1 MSLNTPDINEVLNE
15 SKTIAIVGCSASEH
29 RTSNYIAKFLKE
41 RGYTI
46 IPVNPSENEIL
57 GEKCYDALNEIPS
70 ETTIDIVDIFRA
82 NEHTAGVVEEV
93 LEWNKKTGQ
102 SAVVWTQLDVSSD
115 EAEQIAEE
123 SQIPYVK
130 NRCIMVE
137 LERMQN

>member
-15 SKTIAIVGCSASEH
+15 SKTIATVGCSASEY

-46 IPVNPSENEIL
+46 IPVNPAEIEIL
-57 GEKCYDALNEIPS
+57 REKCYSELNDIPL
-70 ETTIDIVDIFRA
+70 ETSIDVVNVFRSS
-82 NEHTAGVVEEV
+82 EHTAGVVEEV

-102 SAVVWTQLDVSSD
+102 NPVVWTQLDVSSD

-123 SQIPYVK
+123 SQIPYVRNK
-130 NRCIMVE
+130 CIMVE
-137 LERMQN
+137 LERMN

>member
-29 RTSNYIAKFLKE
+29 RTSNYIAKFLQE

-46 IPVNPSENEIL
+46 IPVNPAENEIL
-57 GEKCYDALNEIPS
+57 GEKCYDALNDIPT
-70 ETTIDIVDIFRA
+70 ETTIDIVDVFRA

-102 SAVVWTQLDVSSD
+102 KAVVWTQLDVSSD

-130 NRCIMVE
+130 NKCIMVE
-137 LERMQN
+137 LERRN

>member
-46 IPVNPSENEIL
+46 IPVNPAESEIL
-57 GEKCYDALNEIPS
+57 GEKCYDALNDIPT
-70 ETTIDIVDIFRA
+70 ETPIDIVDIFRA
-82 NEHTAGVVEEV
+82 NEHTAGVVKEV
-93 LEWNKKTGQ
+93 MEWNKKTGQ
-102 SAVVWTQLDVSSD
+102 SPVVWTQLDVSSD

-130 NRCIMVE
+130 NKCIMVE
-137 LERMQN
+137 WERL